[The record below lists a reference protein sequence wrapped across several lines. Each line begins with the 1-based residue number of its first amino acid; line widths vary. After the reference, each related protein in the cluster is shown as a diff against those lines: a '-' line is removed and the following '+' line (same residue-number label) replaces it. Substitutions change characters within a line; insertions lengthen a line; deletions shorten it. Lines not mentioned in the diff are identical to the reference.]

1 MASES
6 ELSKLQAVKELIFGQ
21 EIQDYDAEFKS
32 IHKQLAENK
41 AKNEEDTLNQQKAL
55 EQLEKA
61 ITGRIDRLELELIKR
76 ITALDHKKA
85 DRAKLGK
92 MLIQI
97 GEKLQDNS

>member
-21 EIQDYDAEFKS
+21 EIQDYDAEFKH
-32 IHKQLAENK
+32 IHKAIDDNK
-41 AKNEEDTLNQQKAL
+41 TQNAQDTIDQQKAL
-55 EQLEKA
+55 SQMEKA
-61 ITGRIDRLELELIKR
+61 ITTRIDRLEADLMKK
-76 ITALDHKKA
+76 ITALDNKKT

-97 GEKLQDNS
+97 GEKLQDN

>member
-21 EIQDYDAEFKS
+21 EIQNYDAEFKE
-32 IHKQLAENK
+32 IHKEIDENK
-41 AKNEEDTLNQQKAL
+41 AQNTEDTLNQQKAL
-55 EQLEKA
+55 NQLEKA
-61 ITGRIDRLELELIKR
+61 ITARIDRLEVDLMKKI
-76 ITALDHKKA
+76 AVLDNKKA

-97 GEKLQDNS
+97 GEKLQDN

>member
-21 EIQDYDAEFKS
+21 EIQDYDAEFKK
-32 IHKQLAENK
+32 IHEKIDNNK
-41 AKNEEDTLNQQKAL
+41 AISDNDNANQEKAL
-55 EQLEKA
+55 ASLEKL
-61 ITGRIDRLELELIKR
+61 ITSRIDRLEADLLKKIA
-76 ITALDHKKA
+76 ILDNKKA

-97 GEKLQDNS
+97 GEKLQDN